1 MDAISIIYIAFFLT
15 GIACFAILR
24 PILAVAIVYLAG
36 LLFLPVSY
44 YPAMQTHFA
53 GTTALSPYWIITTAL
68 PSDALISKAWIAS
81 LAALTGAILFDGK
94 SLLRFRPKLMDMPML
109 GWCLWPV
116 AQTLFV
122 EANPAGWQS
131 SLYLGGVWAIPWF
144 LGRAYYRDREG
155 QLVLVDILIG
165 LTLLLVPFALIEGIS
180 GLRLY
185 EPLYGAHPFAA
196 VGAERYIG
204 YRPLIMF
211 EDGNQYG
218 LWIGCVAVL
227 AIWRYRATPA
237 EDGKRTKAWI
247 AIILFLLAIAS
258 QSIGAIFLMLSGI
271 AALYFSQF
279 LHHLRKIAIPGL
291 VLLLLGATVYVSGV
305 IPLRSLA
312 KETAVGQTVLNVLR
326 ASGRSSLSWRIS
338 QDEKTIPVIREN
350 LVAGSGQWDWWK
362 ELGRRP
368 WGLPLLLAGQFGLI
382 GLLLALGS
390 PVAAILSR
398 WFRQPE
404 ETSISERRG
413 DILPPTFAISI
424 VVIIAATDALLN
436 AFIFLPALVLTAS
449 LVVRQKVEEN

>member
-24 PILAVAIVYLAG
+24 PVQAVAIVYFAG
-36 LLFLPVSY
+36 LLFLPVSH
-44 YPAMQTHFA
+44 YPAMQSHFA

-81 LAALTGAILFDGK
+81 VAALTGALLFDGR
-94 SLLRFRPKLMDMPML
+94 SLLRFRPTLVDVPML

-116 AQTLFV
+116 VQTIFV
-122 EANPAGWQS
+122 DASPVGWQS
-131 SLYLGGVWAIPWF
+131 SLYLTGVWAIPWF

-155 QLVLVDILIG
+155 QCVLIDILIG
-165 LTLLLVPFALIEGIS
+165 LTLLLVPFALIEGMS

-185 EPLYGAHPFAA
+185 ELLYGAHPFAA

-204 YRPLIMF
+204 YRPLMMF

-218 LWIGCVAVL
+218 LWMASMAVL
-227 AIWRYRATPA
+227 AIWRYRSTPV
-237 EDGKRTKAWI
+237 EGGKRTRVWP
-247 AIILFLLAIAS
+247 AIILFLLAMAS
-258 QSIGAIFLMLSGI
+258 QSIGAIFLMLVGI

-279 LHHLRKIAIPGL
+279 LRHLRKIAIPGL

-312 KETAVGQTVLNVLR
+312 KETAVGQTALSVLR
-326 ASGRSSLSWRIS
+326 TSGRSSLSWRIS

-350 LVAGSGQWDWWK
+350 LVAGSGQWDWWT

-390 PVAAILSR
+390 PIAAILSR
-398 WFRQPE
+398 WFGQPE
-404 ETSISERRG
+404 ETSISEKEG
-413 DILPPTFAISI
+413 ATLPPTFAIST

-436 AFIFLPALVLTAS
+436 AFILLPALVLAAS
-449 LVVRQKVEEN
+449 LVVRRKVSEN